1 MAKKHPAVDALA
13 KASKGLLF
21 PSETDAPLEPF
32 LWEGAGDKLTK
43 AKVQQLA
50 GAPKGAAVEEMT
62 LDDLL
67 STVPE
72 EDRQQFD
79 KLAAAIKQQLS
90 GVKVYKAGDE
100 PEKQVYIVGKTQ
112 DGQWAGLKTKVV
124 ET

>member
-32 LWEGAGDKLTK
+32 LWESAGDKLTND
-43 AKVQQLA
+43 KVRQVA
-50 GAPKGAAVEEMT
+50 GAPKGAAVEETT

-72 EDRQQFD
+72 EDRPQFD

-90 GVKVYKAGDE
+90 GVKVYKVGDE
-100 PEKQVYIVGKTQ
+100 PEKQVYVVGKTS
-112 DGQWAGLKTKVV
+112 DGLWAGLKTTVV